1 MDKIIKLIRKA
12 IIKHEL
18 KKNNYEYF
26 TITSGKS
33 KLVVIDKKAYTISL

>member
-1 MDKIIKLIRKA
+1 MDKIIKLIRKT

-33 KLVVIDKKAYTISL
+33 KLVVIDQKTYTISL

>member
-1 MDKIIKLIRKA
+1 MDKIIRLMRKA
-12 IIKHEL
+12 IIKQKK
-18 KKNNYEYF
+18 KKNDYNYF

>member
-1 MDKIIKLIRKA
+1 MDKIIRLIRKA

-18 KKNNYEYF
+18 KKNDYNYF

-33 KLVVIDKKAYTISL
+33 KLIVIDQKAYTISL